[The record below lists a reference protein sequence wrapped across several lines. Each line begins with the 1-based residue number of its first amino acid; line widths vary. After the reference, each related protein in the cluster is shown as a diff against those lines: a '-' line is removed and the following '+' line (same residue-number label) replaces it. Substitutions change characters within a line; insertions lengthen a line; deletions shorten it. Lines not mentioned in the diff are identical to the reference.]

1 MLTERRIQKSV
12 NIMAVNES
20 KVAEVLWVDQVLR
33 GEEIIAESNH
43 RCAYSVDNK
52 EQFLAEVE
60 GAELYIAILGW
71 E

>member
-12 NIMAVNES
+12 NIVAIEEN

-33 GEEIIAESNH
+33 DEKIIAESNH

-60 GAELYIAILGW
+60 GAELYMTILGW